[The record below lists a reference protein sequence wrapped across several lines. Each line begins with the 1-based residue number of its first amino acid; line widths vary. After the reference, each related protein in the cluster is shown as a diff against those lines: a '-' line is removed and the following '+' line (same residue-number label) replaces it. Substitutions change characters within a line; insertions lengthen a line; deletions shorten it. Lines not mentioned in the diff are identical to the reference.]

1 MDSSR
6 MSESSRVSF
15 EPTASDAEE
24 RSIGKRSM
32 SIFLLEFFSFRFNR
46 IWQKVKG
53 LFTPNDYVTVTVT
66 LELR

>member
-15 EPTASDAEE
+15 EPTASDPEE
-24 RSIGKRSM
+24 RSIGKHLM

-46 IWQKVKG
+46 IWQKVKV
-53 LFTPNDYVTVTVT
+53 P
-66 LELR
+66 